1 MSYEQLKLKNQLCH
15 RLYMASNSITRR
27 YRPHLEALD
36 LTYPQ
41 YVVMMAL
48 WEQDNI
54 TIAQLRELTAIDGGA
69 LTLILKKMTTK
80 SLIRIV
86 SNENDKRKKH
96 VKLLAGGLDLK
107 VQAQHIPEQI
117 KCNFSNVNEEEV
129 NDLIALLD
137 KVLVNLD

>member
-15 RLYMASNSITRR
+15 RLYMASNGITRR

-54 TIAQLRELTAIDGGA
+54 TIAQLVDLTAIDGGA
-69 LTLILKKMTTK
+69 MTLILKKMAIK
-80 SLIRIV
+80 SLIQIV
-86 SNENDKRKKH
+86 SDENDKRKKCI
-96 VKLLAGGLDLK
+96 KLLPQGIALEE
-107 VQAQHIPEQI
+107 QAQHIPELI
-117 KCNFSNVNEEEV
+117 KCGFSDVDEKEISQ
-129 NDLIALLD
+129 LITILD
-137 KVLVNLD
+137 KVLVKLD